1 MGRFPRVGYSEL
13 KNQMTSAAESIS
25 INIAE
30 GCGAS
35 SQPEL
40 GRYLDMA
47 IKSSKELEAEL
58 GLTGD
63 YLLIPCVQCDAQAR
77 DTIDTRRMLWGLR
90 KRVRESEE

>member
-1 MGRFPRVGYSEL
+1 
-13 KNQMTSAAESIS
+13 MTSAAESIS

-35 SQPEL
+35 SQPEF

-58 GLTGD
+58 ELAGD
-63 YLLIPCVQCDAQAR
+63 SRLIRSAQYDALAR
-77 DTIDTRRMLWGLR
+77 DTIDTRRMLWDLR
-90 KRVRESEE
+90 KRVRESVE